1 MDAVGFRIGRVAGT
15 LTLLFLSLIGT
26 QPACAGLTKATTV
39 ANTLNSWLLGI
50 GTVIASIAL
59 CVAAFGIMIQKKP
72 VTEAFSA
79 PIIGMIAFGSIADLI
94 GLLM

>member
-1 MDAVGFRIGRVAGT
+1 MGVVRFNVGRVVAP
-15 LTLLFLSLIGT
+15 LALLFMGLITT
-26 QPACAGLTKATTV
+26 QPAYAGLTKATTV

>member
-1 MDAVGFRIGRVAGT
+1 MGVVRFKVGRVT
-15 LTLLFLSLIGT
+15 VPLTLLFMGLIAAE
-26 QPACAGLTKATTV
+26 PACAGLTKATTV

>member
-1 MDAVGFRIGRVAGT
+1 MGVVRFSAGRLVAP
-15 LTLLFLSLIGT
+15 LTLLFMGLVAAER
-26 QPACAGLTKATTV
+26 ACAGLTKATTI

>member
-1 MDAVGFRIGRVAGT
+1 MNVVRFKAGRVAAP
-15 LTLLFLSLIGT
+15 LALLFMDLLAAG
-26 QPACAGLTKATTV
+26 PAWAGLTKATTV

>member
-1 MDAVGFRIGRVAGT
+1 MGVVRFNVRRVAAP
-15 LTLLFLSLIGT
+15 LTLLFMGLVAAE
-26 QPACAGLTKATTV
+26 PAWAGLTKATTV
-39 ANTLNSWLLGI
+39 ANTVNSWLLGI

>member
-1 MDAVGFRIGRVAGT
+1 MGVDRFHVGRVIAP
-15 LTLLFLSLIGT
+15 LTLLVMALAAA

>member
-1 MDAVGFRIGRVAGT
+1 MGVDRFHVGRVIAP
-15 LTLLFLSLIGT
+15 LTLVFMGLAAA
-26 QPACAGLTKATTV
+26 QPAFAGLTKATTV

-79 PIIGMIAFGSIADLI
+79 PIIGMIAFGSIADFI

>member
-1 MDAVGFRIGRVAGT
+1 MAVVRLNVGRLSAPVS
-15 LTLLFLSLIGT
+15 LLFFGFAAA
-26 QPACAGLTKATTV
+26 QPAFAGLTKATTV
-39 ANTLNSWLLGI
+39 ANTLNTWLLGI

>member
-1 MDAVGFRIGRVAGT
+1 MGAVRLNVGRVIA
-15 LTLLFLSLIGT
+15 LLAPLLIGLIVA

>member
-1 MDAVGFRIGRVAGT
+1 MGVDRFHVGRVIAP
-15 LTLLFLSLIGT
+15 LTLLFMGLAAA

-79 PIIGMIAFGSIADLI
+79 PIIGMIAFGSIADFI

>member
-1 MDAVGFRIGRVAGT
+1 MAVVRFNVGRVAIPP
-15 LTLLFLSLIGT
+15 TLLFMGLVAAE
-26 QPACAGLTKATTV
+26 PAWAGLTKATTV

>member
-1 MDAVGFRIGRVAGT
+1 MGVDRFHVGRVIAP
-15 LTLLFLSLIGT
+15 LVLLFIGLIGAE
-26 QPACAGLTKATTV
+26 PACAGLTKATTV

>member
-1 MDAVGFRIGRVAGT
+1 MGAVRFNVGRVVAP
-15 LTLLFLSLIGT
+15 LTLVFMGLVAAE
-26 QPACAGLTKATTV
+26 PACAGLTKATTI

>member
-1 MDAVGFRIGRVAGT
+1 MGAVRFNVGRVIV
-15 LTLLFLSLIGT
+15 LLAPLFIGLIVAES
-26 QPACAGLTKATTV
+26 ACAGLTKATTV

>member
-1 MDAVGFRIGRVAGT
+1 MGVVRFNLRHVAAP
-15 LTLLFLSLIGT
+15 LALLALGPIAAE
-26 QPACAGLTKATTV
+26 PAWAGLTKATTV

>member
-1 MDAVGFRIGRVAGT
+1 MGAVRLNVGRVTAP
-15 LTLLFLSLIGT
+15 LTLLFMGLVAAE
-26 QPACAGLTKATTV
+26 PACAGLTKATTI

>member
-1 MDAVGFRIGRVAGT
+1 MGVVRFDVGR
-15 LTLLFLSLIGT
+15 LTAPLVLLFMGLIAAE
-26 QPACAGLTKATTV
+26 PACAGLTKATTV

>member
-1 MDAVGFRIGRVAGT
+1 MGAVRFHVGRLTT
-15 LTLLFLSLIGT
+15 LVLLFIGLIAAE
-26 QPACAGLTKATTV
+26 PACAGLRSHDGRQHAD
-39 ANTLNSWLLGI
+39 SWLLGI

-59 CVAAFGIMIQKKP
+59 WWPLRNHDPEKAGDRGV
-72 VTEAFSA
+72 SA

>member
-1 MDAVGFRIGRVAGT
+1 MGAVRLNVGRVIA
-15 LTLLFLSLIGT
+15 LLAPLFIGLIVA

>member
-1 MDAVGFRIGRVAGT
+1 MGVVRFNVGRVVVPLA
-15 LTLLFLSLIGT
+15 LLFMGLITT

>member
-1 MDAVGFRIGRVAGT
+1 MGVVRFNLGRVAAL
-15 LTLLFLSLIGT
+15 LTLLFMGLIAAE
-26 QPACAGLTKATTV
+26 PVCAGLTKATTV

>member
-1 MDAVGFRIGRVAGT
+1 MGVVRFNLGRVAAL
-15 LTLLFLSLIGT
+15 LTLLFMGLIAAE
-26 QPACAGLTKATTV
+26 PACAGLTKATSV

>member
-1 MDAVGFRIGRVAGT
+1 MGVNRFHAGRAIAPP
-15 LTLLFLSLIGT
+15 TLLVMALAAA

-50 GTVIASIAL
+50 GTVIASI
-59 CVAAFGIMIQKKP
+59 
-72 VTEAFSA
+72 SA

>member
-1 MDAVGFRIGRVAGT
+1 MGVVRFNVGRVAGP
-15 LTLLFLSLIGT
+15 LTLLFIGLIT
-26 QPACAGLTKATTV
+26 AEPACAGLTKATTV
-39 ANTLNSWLLGI
+39 ANTLNTWLLGI

>member
-1 MDAVGFRIGRVAGT
+1 MGVIRFNVGRVAGP
-15 LTLLFLSLIGT
+15 LTLLFMGLIMAE
-26 QPACAGLTKATTV
+26 PACAGLTKATTV
-39 ANTLNSWLLGI
+39 ANTLNTWLLGI

>member
-1 MDAVGFRIGRVAGT
+1 MSVVRFNVGRVT
-15 LTLLFLSLIGT
+15 VPLVLLFIGLI
-26 QPACAGLTKATTV
+26 AADSAWAGLTKATTV